1 MIEIFNDP
9 QNSPEWYSHRNGI
22 PTCSDYSTLIAK
34 GKGSAESV
42 GRLKLIKIKA
52 GEIIT
57 GKPTDSFS
65 NANMERG
72 HIMEQEVADLYAFM
86 EGAEP
91 EIVGFVRNGMT
102 GGSPDRFIGSNGILE
117 IKTKLPH
124 ILIDV
129 IQDDDFP
136 AEHKAQCQG
145 LLMVTEREWIDIVCY
160 WPGMPFFKK
169 RAYRDEPYIQTLKTA
184 VDKFNDDVAAL
195 VDQLNRYGKA
205 A

>member
-9 QNSPEWYSHRNGI
+9 QNSPEWFMRRCGLG
-22 PTCSDYSTLIAK
+22 TCSDYPTLLMK
-34 GKGSAESV
+34 GKGTAESKTRASLV
-42 GRLKLIKIKA
+42 KVKA
-52 GEIIT
+52 AERFL
-57 GKPTDSFS
+57 GKPTDSYS
-65 NANMERG
+65 NAHMERG
-72 HIMEQEVADLYAFM
+72 HTMEQEVADLYAFM
-86 EGAEP
+86 EGVEP
-91 EIVGFVRNGMT
+91 EVVGFVRNGMT
-102 GGSPDRFIGSNGILE
+102 GGSPDRFIGNNGILE

-129 IQDDDFP
+129 IQDDKFP
-136 AEHKAQCQG
+136 EEHKAQCQG

-169 RAYRDEPYIQTLKTA
+169 RAFRDEAYIATLKSA

-195 VDQLNRYGKA
+195 VEQLQQYGKA